1 MSVRETRGS
10 MRLKVRGNLW
20 LALCVTLGTFSA
32 PSANAQVVTDYTA
45 TTTENQVEQFSLA
58 NSNLGRA
65 PTGIGPNLFNYVA
78 VALTPTADGSYTFG
92 QTSSS
97 IDTVMIVYS
106 PSFNPAQPEAN
117 IIAYNDD
124 SGNAFVCGSGGRCP
138 SVRQNLLAGQPITLV
153 ISSYRSGTP
162 LDLPQGFFADGAG
175 AVTFEPATVA
185 PSNTAPVADAGPTQS
200 VASAAVVTLDGTASS
215 DGDNDP
221 LTYSWT
227 QISGPP
233 VTLSNASAATPTFT
247 APELSVGAADVTLVF
262 SLTVNDGTVDSAA
275 DTVTITV
282 TALSATPATEFAAS
296 EDTIRAVIV
305 DDATR
310 SLQSTIASNR
320 RLVRDARARFVY
332 QQQASSDP
340 GQLASRNNV
349 PFDID
354 GGVEINRLGVDATG
368 TFFQQAGFG
377 DGSTRRLFFGDFD
390 IQHDS
395 ETGSSTATLNGS
407 IAWELMVSDKTMLGY
422 FIGGE
427 LARSTIDGA
436 FDGTQKRM
444 GVNAGGYA
452 VHQFGEALYLD
463 GFLSFGAG
471 RNNLEMGDGV
481 LDLDSDYTTRTATL
495 GAAVSGIYAYR
506 GYGFRPELAMS
517 YGRTWI
523 GDIDF
528 TGRAFGLVDDTLS
541 LDAGSVTV
549 AEVTFRPEVLVPL
562 DGRMPGE
569 SISFVSFAPRL
580 ICEQV
585 KAVTTEETCGS
596 GAELG
601 ISSRS
606 EDGLSV
612 ISARIVADRLGDRT
626 NTAFQLNL
634 EHRF

>member
-1 MSVRETRGS
+1 VNA
-10 MRLKVRGNLW
+10 RLP
-20 LALCVTLGTFSA
+20 LAAFCAFAALSLSA
-32 PSANAQVVTDYTA
+32 HSANALLSVCSALDGNSGVSAWIGFPFAAGETI
-45 TTTENQVEQFSLA
+45 TTTTTDPHTLTVTSFDPPGISDEVGPA
-58 NSNLGRA
+58 LG
-65 PTGIGPNLFNYVA
+65 N
-78 VALTPTADGSYTFG
+78 SYTFT
-92 QTSSS
+92 QTGTYAVS
-97 IDTVMIVYS
+97 TGG
-106 PSFNPAQPEAN
+106 PEATWTC
-117 IIAYNDD
+117 
-124 SGNAFVCGSGGRCP
+124 S
-138 SVRQNLLAGQPITLV
+138 
-153 ISSYRSGTP
+153 
-162 LDLPQGFFADGAG
+162 DLPPNA
-175 AVTFEPATVA
+175 
-185 PSNTAPVADAGPTQS
+185 APVANAGSAQS
-200 VASAAVVTLDGTASS
+200 VASAASVTLDGSTSS

-221 LTYSWT
+221 LTYNWT

-233 VTLSNASAATPTFT
+233 VTLSDPTTSNPTFT
-247 APELSVGAADVTLVF
+247 APTLSVGQADVTLVF

-282 TALSATPATEFAAS
+282 TAPSATPATEFAAS
-296 EDTIRAVIV
+296 DDTIRAVIV

-332 QQQASSDP
+332 QQQASADP
-340 GQLASRNNV
+340 GQMVSRNDV

-354 GGVEINRLGVDATG
+354 GGIDVTRMGVDARG
-368 TFFQQAGFG
+368 TFFQQSGSG
-377 DGSTRRLFFGDFD
+377 DGSTRRVFFGDFD

-395 ETGSSTATLNGS
+395 GTGSSTATLTGS
-407 IAWELMVSDKTMLGY
+407 IAWERMVSDKTMLGY

-436 FDGTQKRM
+436 FDGTQKRI

-471 RNNLEMGDGV
+471 RNNLEIADGV
-481 LDLDSDYTTRTATL
+481 LALDSDYTTRTATF
-495 GAAVSGIYAYR
+495 GAAVSGIYALQ
-506 GYGFRPELAMS
+506 GYGFRPELSLS

-523 GDIDF
+523 GDVDF
-528 TGRAFGLVDDTLS
+528 TGRAYGLVDNRLS
-541 LDAGSVTV
+541 LDAGSVTM
-549 AEVTFRPEVLVPL
+549 ANVTLRPEVLVPL
-562 DGRMPGE
+562 DGRTPDD

-585 KAVTTEETCGS
+585 RAVTTVEICGG
-596 GAELG
+596 GAEIG

-606 EDGLSV
+606 EDGLSAV
-612 ISARIVADRLGDRT
+612 SARIVADRLGERT